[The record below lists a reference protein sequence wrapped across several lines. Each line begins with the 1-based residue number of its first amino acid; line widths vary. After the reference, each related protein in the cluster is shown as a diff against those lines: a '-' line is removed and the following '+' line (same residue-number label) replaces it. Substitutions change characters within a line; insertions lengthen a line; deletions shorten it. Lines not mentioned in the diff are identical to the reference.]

1 MVLRTAIAAV
11 EEVNIWLQDTENSNK
26 QIQLF

>member
-1 MVLRTAIAAV
+1 MVLRTVIAAV
-11 EEVNIWLQDTENSNK
+11 EEVNIWLHDTENSNK